1 MKYLVAL
8 ALIGL
13 AFAKRFDGDQ
23 VLTLYPKTEGHLQ
36 AIRSFDAVNVDYWK
50 PDSSESIEANKIVE
64 IRVQSEYVRNVKRA
78 LVKEG
83 ISYKVKMFDVQETI
97 NQQFDVIRKNRGIF
111 GDQSYD
117 YNVYHTASEIEQ
129 WVSDIAAANPEL
141 ARASVLGK
149 TTESRNI
156 NMLTLGKS
164 ANNPLVV
171 IDCGMHAREWIS
183 PAVCQCYVDHLI
195 SGYGKDQALTDLM
208 DQLTFAIIPVLNV
221 DGYEYSWTND
231 RMWRKTRS
239 NYGTLCD
246 GVDPNR
252 NFNAGWSGPG
262 ASSNPCSET
271 YYGPSVASEP
281 LSQALQGFIEANRG
295 KINMYVTF
303 HSYGQV
309 YIYPY
314 SYAVADVDNADEH
327 ENLFQDAAAAI
338 KAVHGKTFE
347 GGPGYASMYLAAGG
361 SDDYAYDFGAKMS
374 YTIELRDNGRYGFI
388 LPESQIHDSCEEI
401 YAGLDLMFK
410 HAKDMK

>member
-50 PDSSESIEANKIVE
+50 PDSSESIEVNKIVE
-64 IRVQSEYVRNVKRA
+64 IRVQSEYVRNVKRS

-83 ISYKVKMFDVQETI
+83 ISYKVKMSDVQETI

-117 YNVYHTASEIEQ
+117 YDVYHTASEIEQ

-164 ANNPLVV
+164 ANNPMVV

-195 SGYGKDQALTDLM
+195 SGYGKDRELTALM
-208 DQLTFAIIPVLNV
+208 DSLTFAIIPVLNV

-239 NYGTLCD
+239 NYG
-246 GVDPNR
+246 
-252 NFNAGWSGPG
+252 
-262 ASSNPCSET
+262 
-271 YYGPSVASEP
+271 PSVASEP
-281 LSQALQGFIEANRG
+281 LSQALQGFIEANVG

-314 SYAVADVDNADEH
+314 SYAVADVDNKDEH

-338 KAVHGKTFE
+338 KAVHGRTFE

-374 YTIELRDNGRYGFI
+374 YTIELRDQGRYGFI